1 MRIRPRSTAPAV
13 TLAAVLLLAGC
24 GGSTGTESAA
34 STGEAPA
41 SSSAAGSPSASSAA
55 PAPADSADADA
66 EAAAPAFPADT
77 SADTS
82 DAASPAGL
90 TLTSVRTGS
99 HDGYDRVVFEF
110 AGSGTP
116 GWRAEYVEGA
126 VAQGSGD
133 PIEVPGAAILQL
145 DLNGI
150 SYPYETGATEVARGP
165 LAASGTDVVQ
175 GAFYD
180 GTFEGVAVAWVGT
193 AAETPFRVFAL
204 SNPTRV
210 VVDVVHAP

>member
-1 MRIRPRSTAPAV
+1 VRIRPRSTAPAV

-24 GGSTGTESAA
+24 GGTTGTESA
-34 STGEAPA
+34 SSSGDAPV
-41 SSSAAGSPSASSAA
+41 SSAATASPSASSAA
-55 PAPADSADADA
+55 PAPADSADVDAD
-66 EAAAPAFPADT
+66 AAAPDFPADT

-82 DAASPAGL
+82 DAVSPAGL
-90 TLTSVRTGS
+90 TLTSVRSGG

-116 GWRAEYVEGA
+116 GWRAEYVGGA

-133 PIEVPGAAILQL
+133 PVDVPGAARLQL

-150 SYPYETGATEVARGP
+150 SYPYETGAAEVTRGP
-165 LAASGTDVVQ
+165 LATSGTDVVQ

-193 AAETPFRVFAL
+193 AAQTPFRVLAL